1 VKGGS
6 LFPAWL
12 DRAFQ
17 RPPFIET
24 TAMKTITTCVALS
37 FLLALSA
44 CNTMQGFGKDVSKAG
59 DKIENKAEKSK

>member
-1 VKGGS
+1 MKGGL

-12 DRAFQ
+12 DRALQLPTFL
-17 RPPFIET
+17 ET
-24 TAMKTITTCVALS
+24 KAMKTITTCVALS

-59 DKIENKAEKSK
+59 DKIENKADKSK